1 MIPMVK
7 RILETGFDFPG
18 CGLQGFQ
25 TYESNIDFEIRFM
38 ADMQIVGCNWIEIP
52 NSVYKIRNK
61 ADCIS
66 RCQLEVDVNC
76 KDIISHPAEGEWIK
90 IAPLRILSF
99 DIECAGRKGIFP
111 EPEKDSVIQIANM
124 VIRQGDKD
132 PFIRN
137 IFTLNT
143 CSAIVGSQVLSY
155 MKEDEMLTKWAEF
168 VRECDPD
175 IITGY
180 VENQTCVKVYHFRNS

>member
-1 MIPMVK
+1 MLQTRVK
-7 RILETGFDFPG
+7 YYFCL
-18 CGLQGFQ
+18 
-25 TYESNIDFEIRFM
+25 
-38 ADMQIVGCNWIEIP
+38 
-52 NSVYKIRNK
+52 
-61 ADCIS
+61 
-66 RCQLEVDVNC
+66 
-76 KDIISHPAEGEWIK
+76 
-90 IAPLRILSF
+90 
-99 DIECAGRKGIFP
+99 KGIFP

-155 MKEDEMLTKWAEF
+155 MKEDEMLTAWANF
-168 VRECDPD
+168 VRESDPD

-180 VENQTCVKVYHFRNS
+180 VVKTSF